1 MPLVNI
7 RLTRRDE
14 PTTREQKAA
23 LIAGVTQLMQDV
35 LAKRPESVVV
45 IIDEI
50 DPDNWGEGGESVR
63 VLRQRRKGQAGV
75 RREPEGT

>member
-7 RLTRRDE
+7 RLTRRDQ

-35 LAKRPESVVV
+35 LAKRADSVVV

-50 DPDNWGEGGESVR
+50 DPDNWGEGGESVT
-63 VLRQRRKGQAGV
+63 VLRQRRTGQAP
-75 RREPEGT
+75 RP

>member
-7 RLTRRDE
+7 RLTRRDK

-23 LIAGVTQLMQDV
+23 LISGVTQLMQTA
-35 LAKRPESVVV
+35 LGKRPESVVV

-50 DPDNWGEGGESVR
+50 DPDNWGECGEPVT
-63 VLRQRRKGQAGV
+63 VLRQRGRQGGKISDD
-75 RREPEGT
+75 

>member
-7 RLTRRDE
+7 RLTRRDQ

-35 LAKRPESVVV
+35 LAKRADSVVV

-50 DPDNWGEGGESVR
+50 DPDNWGEGGESVT
-63 VLRQRRKGQAGV
+63 VLRQRRADQA
-75 RREPEGT
+75 TKA

>member
-45 IIDEI
+45 IIDEV

-63 VLRQRRKGQAGV
+63 VLREKRKAQAAKG
-75 RREPEGT
+75 

>member
-7 RLTRRDE
+7 RLTRRE
-14 PTTREQKAA
+14 LATTREQKAA

-35 LAKRPESVVV
+35 LAKRADSVVV

-50 DPDNWGEGGESVR
+50 DPDNWGEGGESVT
-63 VLRQRRKGQAGV
+63 VLRDLRAKQSQQ
-75 RREPEGT
+75 

>member
-7 RLTRRDE
+7 RLTRRDV

-35 LAKRPESVVV
+35 LAKRADSVVV

-50 DPDNWGEGGESVR
+50 DPDNWGEGGESVT
-63 VLRQRRKGQAGV
+63 VLRQRRTDQPP
-75 RREPEGT
+75 RP

>member
-14 PTTREQKAA
+14 PTTRSQKDA
-23 LIAGVTQLMQDV
+23 LIAGVTRLMQEV
-35 LAKRPESVVV
+35 LDKRPESVVV

-63 VLRQRRKGQAGV
+63 VLRARRKAAAGK
-75 RREPEGT
+75 G

>member
-7 RLTRRDE
+7 RLTRRDT

-50 DPDNWGEGGESVR
+50 DPDNWGEGGESVS
-63 VLRQRRKGQAGV
+63 VLRKRRAGQLPTQA
-75 RREPEGT
+75 

>member
-7 RLTRRDE
+7 RLTRRDT

-23 LIAGVTQLMQDV
+23 LIAGVTQLMEDV
-35 LAKRPESVVV
+35 LNKRRDSVVV

-50 DPDNWGEGGESVR
+50 DPDNWGEGGEPVT
-63 VLRQRRKGQAGV
+63 VLRDRRARQGQQQ
-75 RREPEGT
+75 

>member
-7 RLTRRDE
+7 RLTRRDM

-35 LAKRPESVVV
+35 LVKRRESVVV
-45 IIDEI
+45 IIDEV
-50 DPDNWGEGGESVR
+50 DPDNWGEGGESVA
-63 VLRQRRKGQAGV
+63 VLRERRQ
-75 RREPEGT
+75 

>member
-14 PTTREQKAA
+14 PTTREQKDA

-45 IIDEI
+45 IIDEV
-50 DPDNWGEGGESVR
+50 DPDNWGEGGVAVR
-63 VLRQRRKGQAGV
+63 VLRERRKAASKKA
-75 RREPEGT
+75 